1 MQAFGEEPL
10 TYQWEKD
17 GVPVQVGSASD
28 LVFNNVTF
36 GDAGRYRAVV
46 SNAFGSATSNEAV
59 LDVFSSDPIG
69 DALDFPGQTWTN
81 VGSADWFAQTIVN
94 HDGVDAMQSG
104 NIADNQTS
112 IFTLSISGPLDLS
125 FWWKASTEDFFD
137 PLQLLFDG
145 VEQAR
150 LSGERDW
157 HRQLLR
163 VPQGQHTVSWGYIKD
178 ESVSDGADTVW
189 VDELEIFDI
198 DGYLNEAVESDSLI
212 WEGEGASWFA
222 QSAVASIDGD
232 ALQSGPI
239 PDLGESVLR
248 TSIEGPGELSFLW
261 KVSSQSFSDILSFV
275 LDGAEQASISGEVDW
290 QGQLFTVG
298 NGNHT
303 VEWIYRKNSSNESGA
318 DAGWL
323 DGVSFDQNYP
333 PVLSDFTVSGNED
346 TDFQFSLSQ
355 FENAFAD
362 QDAGD
367 TLSSIRIT
375 SLPQNGELKL
385 NDVPVLLNQQIFDFE
400 IAGLEYTPEENW
412 NGQDAFDWN
421 ADDGLIFAEQPATVT
436 LDVGMVNDP
445 PGVTV
450 PGTVAAVTGIDQAI
464 AGIAVTDVDAGVGFL
479 TVTFTVA
486 SGVITLSETVPG
498 GLIGANIGGNG
509 SNSVTVTSALGALN
523 ATLSESSGLSYL
535 SDPGFTDQDTL
546 DVAVNDNGN
555 VGSGGQL
562 QAAASLA
569 IDVLDGSIEDWL
581 GLHFDPD
588 DLEDP
593 NLETTLWGD
602 SANPD
607 GDRIPNLIEYF
618 MALNPNDK
626 DDDESF
632 EFEVDTNDL
641 VFVYRKSKSALGVT
655 GIVEWSN
662 DLQAS
667 YSSGINESVV
677 RDEPDA
683 TVIEARLPIDTDAK
697 FIRLRV
703 VSE

>member
-1 MQAFGEEPL
+1 M
-10 TYQWEKD
+10 
-17 GVPVQVGSASD
+17 S
-28 LVFNNVTF
+28 
-36 GDAGRYRAVV
+36 
-46 SNAFGSATSNEAV
+46 
-59 LDVFSSDPIG
+59 
-69 DALDFPGQTWTN
+69 
-81 VGSADWFAQTIVN
+81 
-94 HDGVDAMQSG
+94 
-104 NIADNQTS
+104 
-112 IFTLSISGPLDLS
+112 
-125 FWWKASTEDFFD
+125 
-137 PLQLLFDG
+137 
-145 VEQAR
+145 
-150 LSGERDW
+150 
-157 HRQLLR
+157 
-163 VPQGQHTVSWGYIKD
+163 
-178 ESVSDGADTVW
+178 
-189 VDELEIFDI
+189 
-198 DGYLNEAVESDSLI
+198 
-212 WEGEGASWFA
+212 
-222 QSAVASIDGD
+222 
-232 ALQSGPI
+232 
-239 PDLGESVLR
+239 
-248 TSIEGPGELSFLW
+248 
-261 KVSSQSFSDILSFV
+261 

-385 NDVPVLLNQQIFDFE
+385 NNVPVLLNQQIFDFE

-464 AGIAVTDVDAGVGFL
+464 AGIAATDVDAGVGFL

-593 NLETTLWGD
+593 NLETTLW
-602 SANPD
+602 ATPL
-607 GDRIPNLIEYF
+607 IPTETASPTSSSTSWLSIPTTRTTMNR
-618 MALNPNDK
+618 
-626 DDDESF
+626 SS
-632 EFEVDTNDL
+632 
-641 VFVYRKSKSALGVT
+641 SKST
-655 GIVEWSN
+655 PTT
-662 DLQAS
+662 
-667 YSSGINESVV
+667 SSSS
-677 RDEPDA
+677 
-683 TVIEARLPIDTDAK
+683 IENPKAHSA
-697 FIRLRV
+697 
-703 VSE
+703 